1 VSEALPPGRALPI
14 VQHLRLDA
22 STLGREQPL
31 SGEAADRIIELYEAL
46 EFAERQLDELI
57 NRHYG
62 GSIPCTDEEAGGF
75 ERIERALA
83 KVRGEQ

>member
-1 VSEALPPGRALPI
+1 VNGAFTPGRALPI
-14 VQHLRLDA
+14 VQHLRLE
-22 STLGREQPL
+22 SSLGREQPL
-31 SGEAADRIIELYEAL
+31 SGEAADRITELYEAL